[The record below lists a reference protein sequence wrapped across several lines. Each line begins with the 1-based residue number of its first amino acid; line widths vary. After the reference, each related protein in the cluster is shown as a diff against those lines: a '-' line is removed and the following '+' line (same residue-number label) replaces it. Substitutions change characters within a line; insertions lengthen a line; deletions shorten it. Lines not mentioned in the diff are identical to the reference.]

1 MMPLGVYK
9 RNTVILMKPILSYT
23 DLIDLIYHI
32 NIPKEHRDYT
42 DAYILWN
49 YGKYL
54 LPGSCDREYMIDT
67 HQEYIIRSWKHKI
80 SFQKLMN
87 DYPGLRELYEISEK
101 DFDRIK

>member
-1 MMPLGVYK
+1 
-9 RNTVILMKPILSYT
+9 MKPILSYT

-42 DAYILWN
+42 DAYILWS
-49 YGKYL
+49 YGRYL
-54 LPGSCDREYMIDT
+54 LPGSRDRDYMIGT
-67 HQEYIIRSWKHKI
+67 HQEYIIRSWKHKT

-87 DYPGLRELYEISEK
+87 TYPGLRELYEISEK